1 LHEAVA
7 AVRAGG
13 TLVVISSIDP
23 SGHYPMPDTR
33 CPMPDA
39 RCPMPENIIEV
50 ITRRSPAD
58 IQRVQT
64 GPGQVD
70 IGRLFVRR

>member
-23 SGHYPMPDTR
+23 SGHYPMPD
-33 CPMPDA
+33 A

-58 IQRVQT
+58 IQPVQT

>member
-1 LHEAVA
+1 LHEGVA

-23 SGHYPMPDTR
+23 SGHYPMP
-33 CPMPDA
+33 
-39 RCPMPENIIEV
+39 ENIIEV

-58 IQRVQT
+58 IQPVQT